1 MCDLCTREKSGCR
14 AQIKDCFL
22 CSPQLE
28 DGSTFRGFIR
38 VTMNLTRPVSVV
50 DAAKTTKNNK
60 KSSFYINKV
69 RCLKFSIEAWSYF
82 VLFEWTFSEKSVFL
96 FFLKSVLLAFSEK
109 SVSWRFLKSLFFFF
123 F

>member
-1 MCDLCTREKSGCR
+1 
-14 AQIKDCFL
+14 
-22 CSPQLE
+22 
-28 DGSTFRGFIR
+28 
-38 VTMNLTRPVSVV
+38 MNLTRPVSVV

-96 FFLKSVLLAFSEK
+96 FFLQSVLLAFSEK